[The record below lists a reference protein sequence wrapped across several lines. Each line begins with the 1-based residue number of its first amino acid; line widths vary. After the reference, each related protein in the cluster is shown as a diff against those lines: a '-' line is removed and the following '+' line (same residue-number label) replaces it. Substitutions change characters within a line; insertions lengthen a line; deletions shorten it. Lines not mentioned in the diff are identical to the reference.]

1 MSRLSVGESQK
12 PEMGRQ
18 IETKIFKLIGT
29 APISSPI
36 MVTRKTDG
44 AQRSDVSG
52 DEVDTSSGDVDTV
65 NILKRIKEHCKLRE
79 YSRNVKRES
88 SRQPYFDVKARVRY
102 CTKHKLPASGLVG
115 VGLILFGLQASLIRL
130 EGCKGLKHPQSS
142 PWGKR
147 SCSLHWWLPRDRC
160 GSLSLPRSRTSKC
173 TAFRSVGPHSGRCGC
188 GPGGRAGC
196 IAGDGTAAP
205 RDRGC
210 TRLRGPEASQGLR
223 RQQGA
228 GQGETGHGRAQERAG
243 RRDNR
248 RR

>member
-1 MSRLSVGESQK
+1 MPRKFVPKIPPRTGEGHKEETSMDGSCVHGQIHQENVVLIRVKRRRDEASKPMIVIGRDDSERESKRVVTAEDQMSRLTVGESQK

-102 CTKHKLPASGLVG
+102 CTNHKLPASG
-115 VGLILFGLQASLIRL
+115 
-130 EGCKGLKHPQSS
+130 
-142 PWGKR
+142 
-147 SCSLHWWLPRDRC
+147 
-160 GSLSLPRSRTSKC
+160 
-173 TAFRSVGPHSGRCGC
+173 
-188 GPGGRAGC
+188 
-196 IAGDGTAAP
+196 
-205 RDRGC
+205 
-210 TRLRGPEASQGLR
+210 
-223 RQQGA
+223 
-228 GQGETGHGRAQERAG
+228 
-243 RRDNR
+243 
-248 RR
+248 